1 MFERT
6 DRNFFENTKTES
18 CRNDEGLITAYR
30 ITPDDGYV
38 IHTKFHNTPV
48 YDENGIDTG
57 EVEIGYTS
65 SYIVILSDYDFESNP
80 FDIYAVRKEET
91 Y

>member
-1 MFERT
+1 MFEKT
-6 DRNFFENTKTES
+6 DKIFFENTKTES
-18 CRNDEGLITAYR
+18 LRNDEGVITAYR
-30 ITPDDGYV
+30 ITPDEEYV

-65 SYIVILSDYDFESNP
+65 SHIVILDSYDFAENP
-80 FDIYAVRKEET
+80 YDIYAVRKEDAK
-91 Y
+91 